1 MYLIGY
7 IANYCFT
14 EAFIIVSELNQ
25 IQADIFKAIAHPT
38 RIEILNLLKDGE
50 RCVCEIFP
58 ALDIE
63 QPNVSR
69 HLSVLK
75 KEGILS
81 SRKEGLKVIYRVND
95 DRVYIILDLA
105 REMLKAHYNSR
116 KEFLL

>member
-1 MYLIGY
+1 MDKSLF
-7 IANYCFT
+7 A
-14 EAFIIVSELNQ
+14 L
-25 IQADIFKAIAHPT
+25 QADLCKAIAHPT
-38 RIEILNLLKDGE
+38 RIEILYLLRGGE

-95 DRVYIILDLA
+95 QRIFELLDLVTD
-105 REMLKAHYNSR
+105 MLKKHWSIKTKVLA
-116 KEFLL
+116 

>member
-1 MYLIGY
+1 MDKSLF
-7 IANYCFT
+7 AM
-14 EAFIIVSELNQ
+14 
-25 IQADIFKAIAHPT
+25 QADLCKAIAHPT
-38 RIEILNLLKDGE
+38 RIEILQLLRGGE

-75 KEGILS
+75 REGILS

-95 DRVYIILDLA
+95 QRVFELLDLVTD
-105 REMLKAHYNSR
+105 MLKKHWSR
-116 KEFLL
+116 KTKVLA

>member
-1 MYLIGY
+1 MDNNLQ
-7 IANYCFT
+7 A
-14 EAFIIVSELNQ
+14 L
-25 IQADIFKAIAHPT
+25 QADLFKAIAHPT
-38 RIEILNLLKDGE
+38 RLEILQLLRNGE

-75 KEGILS
+75 KEGVVS

-95 DRVYIILDLA
+95 ESIYELLDLST
-105 REMLKAHYNSR
+105 EILKEHWEKRNRA
-116 KEFLL
+116 LA